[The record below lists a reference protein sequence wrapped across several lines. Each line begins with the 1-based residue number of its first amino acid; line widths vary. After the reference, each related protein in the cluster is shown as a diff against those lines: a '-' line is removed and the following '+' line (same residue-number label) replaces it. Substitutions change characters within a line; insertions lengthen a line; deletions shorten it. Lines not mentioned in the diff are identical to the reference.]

1 MFLQN
6 KFSQT
11 NKITRVKISSKLKIL
26 LIILS
31 ILVFVASSTVISRIL
46 LLKEEVN
53 ERTLSYVSDVSAQLA
68 KDIDNRLAKDIMDLK
83 VIYDSILDAKQSN
96 DDELKEL
103 LERKSQLFDFSSIVV
118 IDTENQV
125 FQTKPLSQDIY
136 NLSGIQASLNGHNSV
151 TFLDKQSILYSIPI
165 LYNGKVAGA
174 LGGIRDKKNM
184 QTLIQSGS
192 FFEQGLS
199 CIVDKE
205 GKVIISPT
213 ELEPFMQLDR
223 IFQEEPGS
231 KTTQDIH
238 QMKKNMKDLQSGG
251 FQFTAVDGTDLVM
264 SYNPL
269 NSYDWVLLTLLPS
282 DIISSQINSYMN
294 QTFIVII
301 GVVILLI
308 SILLALFMS
317 QRSHYK
323 QMEKIIFV
331 DNITGGMNNLAFR
344 LKCESLIPNSP
355 PNTYSVVLLNIKKF
369 KLINEQFGSEQGNN
383 VLRKIMDILKESCI
397 NNGFA
402 AHADADNF
410 YLCLNENKHDQ
421 ILLIIDFILKKVDE
435 EVTLFNRNRTIPI
448 HFVLQSGVY
457 IIDDPSLDITIIQDR
472 AKAACQNRSLL
483 EDRVC
488 KFYDTSIMKQWEK
501 ELELNGLFESS
512 LRNHD
517 FQIYLQP
524 KVYTNNNKIGAA
536 EALVRW
542 YHPHKGMIFPS
553 DFIPLFEANGNIC
566 KLDIYVFE
574 EVCKIISHWEKSG
587 KELLPISVNLSRQH
601 FQRPNCLKVFADI
614 AIKYQIP
621 EKIIELELTESIFFD
636 DQGIESVKDYI
647 KEMHHLG
654 FLCSLDDFG
663 AGYSSLGLLMEFDVD
678 AIKLDRKFFKDIKNP
693 KVKDVVAST
702 VELSHKIGI
711 STIAEGI
718 ETPEQLEFIKEVRCD
733 MVQGYIY
740 SKPLPATDF
749 ELWVQKHT
757 KKNGQ

>member
-68 KDIDNRLAKDIMDLK
+68 KDIDNRLAKDIMNLK
-83 VIYDSILDAKQSN
+83 VIYDSILDVKQSN

-317 QRSHYK
+317 QSSHYK

-355 PNTYSVVLLNIKKF
+355 PNTYSVVLFNIKKF

-483 EDRVC
+483 EDRIC

-614 AIKYQIP
+614 ASKYQIP

-702 VELSHKIGI
+702 VELSQKIGI